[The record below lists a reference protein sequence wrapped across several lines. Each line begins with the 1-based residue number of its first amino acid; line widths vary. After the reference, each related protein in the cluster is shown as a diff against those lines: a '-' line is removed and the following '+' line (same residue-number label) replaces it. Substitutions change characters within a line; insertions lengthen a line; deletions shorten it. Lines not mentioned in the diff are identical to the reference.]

1 MLQYEELRLRLIN
14 HEKTLD
20 DLSEALG
27 LDKMK
32 EEWWSEGLK
41 DDVRIQWKVD
51 QDRKEVAAVRMIY
64 SDQKLDAV
72 LCISLDYNKI
82 FQPLTNI
89 LTQENGGI
97 VADKNGTVLYN
108 KTGLTNL
115 EFDKSEKMDSMI
127 QKISQ
132 SCAYTKTKSEE
143 NDWVFAVRNTGKGI
157 SKEELPKIFE
167 RFYKVDNFTQGAGL
181 GLSICQTIVER
192 LKGTISVTSE
202 VGKGTRFT
210 VRLPN
215 YCE

>member
-1 MLQYEELRLRLIN
+1 
-14 HEKTLD
+14 
-20 DLSEALG
+20 
-27 LDKMK
+27 MK

-115 EFDKSEKMDSMI
+115 EFDKSEKWI
-127 QKISQ
+127 
-132 SCAYTKTKSEE
+132 
-143 NDWVFAVRNTGKGI
+143 
-157 SKEELPKIFE
+157 P
-167 RFYKVDNFTQGAGL
+167 
-181 GLSICQTIVER
+181 
-192 LKGTISVTSE
+192 
-202 VGKGTRFT
+202 
-210 VRLPN
+210 
-215 YCE
+215 